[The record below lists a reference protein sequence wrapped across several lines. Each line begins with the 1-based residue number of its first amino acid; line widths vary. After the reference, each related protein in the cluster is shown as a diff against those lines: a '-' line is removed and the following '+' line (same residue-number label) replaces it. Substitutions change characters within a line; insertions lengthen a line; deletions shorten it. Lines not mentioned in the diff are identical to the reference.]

1 MKKTILFPLFVLAA
15 LCAGSSCSKPE
26 EENNDQPSET
36 TDRITL
42 SDATQSSI
50 DFSEVNASKEVSFS
64 SSGSWTAGLVNDRAA
79 SWCSVSPASG
89 PAGTGSVKIEV
100 KSNDSSDDRS
110 ASVIIKTGKAS
121 QLIRVSQKCA
131 ESLTLTAS
139 SFQIGSQ
146 GGEINVEAKSN
157 VSVSYEIDPACASWV
172 TYGSTKAIS
181 TKTFTF
187 HVAENDAMAKR
198 EGTIRI
204 TSSSLTETVKIY
216 QEGSTPTIV
225 VSKSEVSLSQ
235 QGGQFDVEVRSNID
249 VEVSV
254 DASWIREQST
264 KAMSTNKYVFVAD
277 ANEGDES
284 RSASIKFSNAGTG
297 LCETVSVTQ
306 MQKDALVVSPSSVTV
321 GCEEEIFS
329 FEVVSNI
336 DFTTTIEGD
345 WISAYEGTKATVTK
359 TLYFKAAANGDSD
372 GRSGRIVFAK
382 ADGSISQTVEVIQ
395 TAADWSN
402 IPNDEVWYKT
412 SYNCKAELIGA
423 SMFDVD
429 ILSNTYEN
437 GRGIL
442 KLSGAP
448 TIVKA
453 DAFLQG
459 VNTAYLTT
467 ITTLALPSTLK
478 TIEDR
483 GFYNLQGLKQL
494 VLAEGLETIGEM
506 AFAQCFALESI
517 TLPSTVRE
525 IGYLAFGYTPVKH
538 FYGDCDFIILD
549 GQAITHDYDYTDPVT
564 GINHSG
570 RWLSAVSSEAV
581 DVVLPDGLSAI
592 DNCAFAECANLET
605 LYIPSSVKYVGGE
618 NFKSKKFRHIGGPYA
633 SADNRC
639 YVSYGEL
646 QVFAPA
652 GLKSYTTP
660 SSLTS
665 IGMTVFC
672 DCDLEEININDEVTT
687 IGMYAFKNCQNL
699 KTVTLPSSLETMS
712 YDPFYMTTS
721 LENLYVRSIVPPG
734 LSSAIY
740 TVDFPNLQIHV
751 PEESLELYRNSAS
764 WEPYRKYLV
773 GKHYEDLTNPTY
785 YYSTDFSSDGTVHT
799 LQHATAGNGIDIV
812 IMGDAF
818 SDRQIADGTY
828 ASWMEK
834 AMEAFFNVEP
844 YKTYRHLF
852 NVYSVD
858 VVSSTEGYEHGLG
871 ALETRFGQGTFIT
884 GNSETIKTYAAK
896 AVATSEFDKLTV
908 MVIPNKDVYAGTCTM
923 FRPEKEE
930 GYAQGLSIGWIPAS
944 ANDETFS
951 TTLNHE
957 IGGHGFGKLVD
968 EYYYAGTRPS
978 AYDIENYTA
987 DKNNIGWWINFD
999 FTPSRTDVSW
1009 AGFLSD
1015 SRYDAEGLGV
1025 FEGANFQYGAY
1036 RPRETSI
1043 MRYNVGGYNAPS
1055 REIIYKRIMSLAYGP
1070 SWTYDFE
1077 EFCSYDQINL
1087 TPTKSAASR
1096 KRVPAPFKSE
1106 KDFVPLAPPVV
1117 VGR

>member
-1 MKKTILFPLFVLAA
+1 MRTVHPIRILQYLLLGSILVFPCCTPDSVN
-15 LCAGSSCSKPE
+15 PNPEDE
-26 EENNDQPSET
+26 EEVFTP
-36 TDRITL
+36 
-42 SDATQSSI
+42 
-50 DFSEVNASKEVSFS
+50 
-64 SSGSWTAGLVNDRAA
+64 
-79 SWCSVSPASG
+79 
-89 PAGTGSVKIEV
+89 
-100 KSNDSSDDRS
+100 
-110 ASVIIKTGKAS
+110 
-121 QLIRVSQKCA
+121 
-131 ESLTLTAS
+131 TLTV
-139 SFQIGSQ
+139 
-146 GGEINVEAKSN
+146 GG
-157 VSVSYEIDPACASWV
+157 
-172 TYGSTKAIS
+172 
-181 TKTFTF
+181 
-187 HVAENDAMAKR
+187 
-198 EGTIRI
+198 
-204 TSSSLTETVKIY
+204 
-216 QEGSTPTIV
+216 
-225 VSKSEVSLSQ
+225 KSEVALSQ
-235 QGGQFDVEVRSNID
+235 LGGEFNINVSSNVD
-249 VEVSV
+249 VEVSI
-254 DASWIREQST
+254 DASWISEQGT
-264 KAMSTNKYVFVAD
+264 KATSTSKYVFVAE

-284 RSASIKFSNAGTG
+284 RSASIRFSNAENG
-297 LCETVSVTQ
+297 LCDTVTVIQ
-306 MQKDALVVSPSSVTV
+306 MQKDALVVSPSIVTI
-321 GCEEEIFS
+321 GCDEEAFS

-345 WISAYEGTKATVTK
+345 WISADEGTKATVTK
-359 TLYFKAAANGDSD
+359 TLNFKAAANGDCD
-372 GRSGRIVFAK
+372 GRSGKITFAK

-395 TAADWSN
+395 GAADWSN

-412 SYNCKAELIGA
+412 SYNCKAELVGA

-453 DAFLQG
+453 DAFSQG
-459 VNTAYLTT
+459 VNTAYLTV

-494 VLAEGLETIGEM
+494 VFAEGLEEIGEL
-506 AFAQCFALESI
+506 AFGQCLSLESI

-525 IGYLAFGYTPVKH
+525 IGYLAFGSTPVKH

-549 GQAITHDYDYTDPVT
+549 GQAITHDYDYIDPVT
-564 GINHSG
+564 GVNHSG

-592 DNCAFAECANLET
+592 DNCAFAQCENLET
-605 LYIPSSVKYVGGE
+605 LYIPSSVKYVGAD
-618 NFKSKKFRHIGGPYA
+618 NFISKKLRYIGGPYA

-639 YVSYGEL
+639 YISYGEL
-646 QVFAPA
+646 QAFAPS
-652 GLKSYTTP
+652 GLTSYTTP
-660 SSLTS
+660 SSVTS
-665 IGMTVFC
+665 IGGSVFAK
-672 DCDLEEININDEVTT
+672 CDLEEININDEVTT
-687 IGMYAFKNCQNL
+687 IGMYAFKYCQNL

-712 YDPFYMTTS
+712 YDPFFNSTS
-721 LENLYVRSIVPPG
+721 IENVYVRSIVPPG
-734 LSSAIY
+734 LSSEIY
-740 TVDFPNLQIHV
+740 TIDFPNLQMHV
-751 PEESLELYRNSAS
+751 PEESLELYRNSTS

-799 LQHATAGNGIDIV
+799 LQRATAGNGIDIV

-858 VVSSTEGYEHGLG
+858 VVSPTEGYEHGQG
-871 ALETRFGQGTFIT
+871 ALATQFGQGTSIT

-930 GYAQGLSIGWIPAS
+930 GYAQGLSIGWIPAN

-957 IGGHGFGKLVD
+957 IGGHGFGKLID
-968 EYYYAGTRPS
+968 EYVYAGTSPS
-978 AYDIENYTA
+978 AYDIEHYTA
-987 DKNNIGWWINFD
+987 DKNDIGWWINLD
-999 FTPSRTDVSW
+999 FTPSSSEVSW

-1025 FEGANFQYGAY
+1025 FEGANFESGAY
-1036 RPRETSI
+1036 RPRESSI

-1055 REIIYKRIMSLAYGP
+1055 REIIYKRIMSLAYGS

-1077 EFCSYDQINL
+1077 EFYSYDQINL
-1087 TPTKSAASR
+1087 TSTKSAASKR
-1096 KRVPAPFKSE
+1096 RVPAPFKSE